1 LVLLLVSKKQ
11 SLLNFK
17 KYDILLNILLGVF
30 SYLIPK
36 NQHQI
41 LLGSAYGLSFQ
52 GNSKYFFLYLI
63 KNRDNNKFN
72 RIFWITRSK
81 KIYNSLKEKK
91 LPVLY
96 LYSFE
101 GFVAVLRSYFL
112 VTSHTIRDVSFAP
125 TLFGRFNKIQTYHGL
140 PLKGGSPKIKE
151 IWPRPIGRR
160 LLMKDRDSYKLRI
173 TTSEVTRKL
182 AQKYRKYPNFK
193 ITGYPRNDVFFN
205 ESYLFEDFK
214 NKLNLEQYDKVIL
227 YAPTFRD
234 EPSLKVPFTIE
245 FLNKLNE
252 YLSQRNYVLL
262 LKNHIEG
269 DVDLGIKNFS
279 NIFDISNKV
288 DDIQDLLINTDIL
301 MTDYSSVALDFVLLE
316 KPMIFYP
323 FDFSEYS
330 KNRPWNMN
338 YFEFLPGPFARSE
351 DELLDQLKSIEQ
363 FFHNP
368 DYQAKFQKFLTD
380 IHKYKDG
387 KSCERLYHL
396 LVENID

>member
-1 LVLLLVSKKQ
+1 MQ
-11 SLLNFK
+11 SPRSFK
-17 KYDILLNILLGVF
+17 IYDVLLNILLGIF

-41 LLGSAYGLSFQ
+41 LLGCNYGLLFQ

-63 KNRDNNKFN
+63 KNRDSSRFNK
-72 RIFWITRSK
+72 IFWITRNER
-81 KIYNSLKEKK
+81 IYQSLREKK

-101 GFVAVLRSYFL
+101 GFIAILRSYFL
-112 VTSHTIRDVSFAP
+112 ITTHTIRDTSFAP
-125 TLFGRFNKIQTYHGL
+125 LLFGRFNKIQTYHGL
-140 PLKGGSPKIKE
+140 PLKGEYPKNKE
-151 IWPRPIGRR
+151 IWYRLIGYR
-160 LLMKDRDSYKLRI
+160 LLMREKDSYKLKI
-173 TTSEVTRKL
+173 TASEVAGKL

-193 ITGYPRNDVFFN
+193 ITGYPRNDIFFN
-205 ESYLFEDFK
+205 ASVLFEDFK
-214 NKLNLEQYDKVIL
+214 NKLNFEQYDKVIL

-234 EPSLKVPFTIE
+234 EPSMKVPFTRE

-269 DVDLGIKNFS
+269 DIDLGIKNFS

-288 DDIQDLLINTDIL
+288 EDIQNLLINTDIL
-301 MTDYSSVALDFVLLE
+301 MTDYSSIVLDFVLLE

-338 YFEFLPGPFARSE
+338 YFEFLPGPFAKSE

-368 DYQAKFQKFLTD
+368 DYQAKFQKFLKE

-387 KSCERLYHL
+387 KSCERLYRL
-396 LVENID
+396 LVEKID

>member
-1 LVLLLVSKKQ
+1 LTLLLVSKKQ
-11 SLLNFK
+11 SPRSFK
-17 KYDILLNILLGVF
+17 KYDVLLNILLGIF
-30 SYLIPK
+30 SYLTPK

-41 LLGSAYGLSFQ
+41 LLGSTYGLSFQ
-52 GNSKYFFLYLI
+52 GNSKYFYLYLI
-63 KNRDNNKFN
+63 KNRDSSKFK
-72 RIFWITRSK
+72 RIFWITRNK
-81 KIYNSLKEKK
+81 RIYKSLSEKK

-101 GFVAVLRSYFL
+101 GFIAILRSYFL
-112 VTSHTIRDVSFAP
+112 VTTHSIRDTSFTP
-125 TLFGRFNKIQTYHGL
+125 LLFGRFNKIQTYHGL
-140 PLKGGSPKIKE
+140 PLKGGSPRNKG
-151 IWPRPIGRR
+151 IWHRLIGYP
-160 LLMKDRDSYKLRI
+160 LLMREKDSYKLRI
-173 TTSEVTRKL
+173 TTSEVAKKL
-182 AQKYRKYPNFK
+182 AQKYRKYQNFK
-193 ITGYPRNDVFFN
+193 ITGYPRNDILFN
-205 ESYLFEDFK
+205 ENLLFEDFK
-214 NKLNLEQYDKVIL
+214 NKLYFEQYDKVIL

-234 EPSLKVPFTIE
+234 EPSMKVPFTPE

-262 LKNHIEG
+262 LKNHIE
-269 DVDLGIKNFS
+269 DNIDCEIKNFS

-288 DDIQDLLINTDIL
+288 EDIQNLLINTDIL
-301 MTDYSSVALDFVLLE
+301 MTDYSSVVLDFVLLE

-338 YFEFLPGPFARSE
+338 YFEFLPGPFAKSE

-368 DYQAKFQKFLTD
+368 DYQAKFQKFLKE

-396 LVENID
+396 LVEKID